1 MELAIQCI
9 LTIGICVLGYIIVW
23 YVWHEDD

>member
-9 LTIGICVLGYIIVW
+9 LTMGICVLGYIIVW
-23 YVWHEDD
+23 YIWHENE